1 MSTALFSADEK
12 LGLLLYLLGPAA
24 VEQSLRAMEP
34 ARGTTIR
41 NFVRELGNDPPSAD
55 EIQFVL
61 DDFES
66 CFRVALASL
75 PPPEKRKKDAKGSGG
90 ADEDELS
97 GPTIVSFPTVDCGDD
112 PAMALARLDPWQVA
126 VALGNDQPLT
136 IGLVLSQ
143 LPPVAASRI
152 LEKLP
157 EAQRQPAFLHLSRP
171 QPVATPIVQ
180 RLLRTTFDKANA
192 IRERRDDLDQ
202 TERVV
207 ELMRSMPKELRK
219 SMMTGL
225 MEADQAL
232 GAAVRQKMYRFD
244 DINRLED
251 RGIQTV
257 LARVPS
263 DQLIMA
269 LTRAPDGLGTRI
281 FANMSKRARQTVEEE
296 IGFNDKATDA
306 ELEHARNEI
315 AQLLA
320 RMDEAGEISL

>member
-24 VEQSLRAMEP
+24 VEQSLRGME
-34 ARGTTIR
+34 ASRATSIR
-41 NFVRELGNDPPSAD
+41 NFVRELGNDPPSAE

-66 CFRVALASL
+66 CFRVGLASL
-75 PPPEKRKKDAKGSGG
+75 PPAEKKKKDAQGG
-90 ADEDELS
+90 GDEDGEELA
-97 GPTIVSFPTVDCGDD
+97 GPVIVSFPAVDCGAD

-126 VALGNDQPLT
+126 VALANDQPLT

-157 EAQRQPAFLHLSRP
+157 ESQRQPAFLHLSRP
-171 QPVATPIVQ
+171 QPVATTIIQ

-202 TERVV
+202 TDRVV

-219 SMMTGL
+219 SMMAGL
-225 MEADQAL
+225 MEADQVL

-269 LTRAPDGLGTRI
+269 LTRAPGGLGARI
-281 FANMSKRARQTVEEE
+281 FGNMSKRARQTVEEE

-306 ELEHARNEI
+306 EIEHARNEI